1 MLRARFDCLVLV
13 LNDPPGGER
22 VATFTFAERPGAEAA
37 FYLHCE
43 VQGRNS
49 NAVLVDARGGS
60 GRPGVGDI
68 VACAYQAG
76 RSFTLSAPTP
86 PTLCSDDDIL

>member
-1 MLRARFDCLVLV
+1 M
-13 LNDPPGGER
+13 
-22 VATFTFAERPGAEAA
+22 ATFTFAERPGAEAA

-76 RSFTLSAPTP
+76 AL
-86 PTLCSDDDIL
+86 TLCPQLCMGISTRRYTESVN